1 MAGAGFRR
9 VNRLLR
15 LPPGVLRGR
24 LVQASLAP
32 LYASG
37 LYAHSLPGRGGGAI
51 QPVGADSWP
60 GDAARGREIAQGL
73 FRLAG
78 QAIREPA
85 PLGRPVGADEAWR
98 VAFNSF
104 AWLPDLMA
112 LGAGAAPIARAF
124 VERWI
129 AENGTWESIAW
140 RPDVLGQRLSHWLA
154 EPVLFEVA
162 GKVESRNR
170 LFVSANRQ
178 ARHLARVLP
187 GALSGA
193 ALLAAI
199 KGLIYAG
206 IGLTGVT
213 KLLKTGLKQLSL
225 ALPRQLL
232 ADGGH
237 VERSPAVQLAVLR
250 DLVDIRAALHAT
262 GHEPPAI

>member
-1 MAGAGFRR
+1 MAPSSR
-9 VNRLLR
+9 
-15 LPPGVLRGR
+15 
-24 LVQASLAP
+24 LAP
-32 LYASG
+32 
-37 LYAHSLPGRGGGAI
+37 I
-51 QPVGADSWP
+51 VWP

-112 LGAGAAPIARAF
+112 LGARGPHRSRAPSSSAGSPKT
-124 VERWI
+124 EL
-129 AENGTWESIAW
+129 WESIAW
-140 RPDVLGQRLSHWLA
+140 RPDVLGRRLSHWLA

-187 GALSGA
+187 GGLSGA

-206 IGLTGVT
+206 LGLTGVT

-250 DLVDIRAALHAT
+250 DLLDLRAALHRRGAW
-262 GHEPPAI
+262 GRAS